1 LKKKGVKILFY
12 LKNILSNK
20 MERDEIDQQEIAC
33 SLNYSRLPKELIW
46 SIIIISI
53 LPFLLNLLGVN
64 FSAPKY
70 QLDLANIAQLT
81 TTDLSDSLH
90 RTLSG
95 SFIHTILEWSAFS
108 AAIFTVVL
116 AFTHFRIQKDVT
128 TPVIGLALFFAGL
141 MDAFHTLAADRL
153 IETVADNHNLIPFTW
168 AICRLFNAVITIIGV
183 SILLINRPQKWQ
195 QSVSFLIVIST
206 FFAVLAYGIIY
217 ICATSSQLPETMF
230 PGSIITRPWDVFPLL
245 LFILAGTLIY
255 PAFDQKYPSIFSHAL
270 MISIIPNAMTQVYM
284 AFGSTQLFD
293 NYFNIAHFLKIV
305 AYLVPLTGL
314 ILDYIYTHRRL
325 KKSNYELNLE
335 IFERQQAVAALRNS
349 ENQLKEKNQEI
360 EEAFR
365 ELQKTQTQLIQTE
378 KMSSLGQMVAGI
390 AHEINNPVN
399 FIYGN
404 IIHINDYIR
413 DLLGLVNLYQEQYP
427 EATPEIESEIEAI
440 DLEFLEDDLPKMI
453 SSIKGGAERI
463 REMVLSL
470 RNFSRLDESEVKNI
484 DIHEGIN
491 SSLVILS
498 NRTKKGVNIVKEYH
512 DLPLVECYP
521 AQLNQVW
528 MNIISNALDVLEEKK
543 EQECNF
549 HPSIIIKTEALE
561 DERIKITIEDNGL
574 GLPPEVKAKIF
585 DPFFTTKPVGKGTGL
600 GLSICYQIVQKHKG
614 TVDVVSQPGEGTTFM
629 IFLPVQLSSD

>member
-1 LKKKGVKILFY
+1 LFY
-12 LKNILSNK
+12 LKNMIFNHDTQELDSQTVNSNP
-20 MERDEIDQQEIAC
+20 
-33 SLNYSRLPKELIW
+33 NYYRLPQELTWTIVF
-46 SIIIISI
+46 ISL
-53 LPFLLNLLGVN
+53 LPFILNLLG
-64 FSAPKY
+64 FDFAAPEYK
-70 QLDLANIAQLT
+70 LDLANLSQLEAI
-81 TTDLSDSLH
+81 DLSDSLH

-95 SFIHTILEWSAFS
+95 SFIHTILEWSAFC

-116 AFTHFRIQKDVT
+116 AFSYFRIQKDVT
-128 TPVIGLALFFAGL
+128 TPVIALALFFAGV

-153 IETVADNHNLIPFTW
+153 IETVADNRNLIPFTW
-168 AICRLFNAVITIIGV
+168 AICRLFNVIITMIGV
-183 SILLINRPQKWQ
+183 SILLLSKPKKWQ
-195 QSVSFLIVIST
+195 QSGVFIITISA
-206 FFAVLAYGIIY
+206 FFAVLAYSIIHVS
-217 ICATSSQLPETMF
+217 ATSYHLPETMF

-245 LFILAGTLIY
+245 LFLVSGLVLY
-255 PAFDQKYPSIFSHAL
+255 PNFDRKYPSIFSHAL
-270 MISIIPNAMTQVYM
+270 IISVIPNAMTQVYM

-293 NYFNIAHFLKIV
+293 NYFNIAHFLKII
-305 AYLVPLTGL
+305 AYLVPLAGL
-314 ILDYIYTHRRL
+314 ILDYIYTHRKL
-325 KKSNYELNLE
+325 KKTNYELNLE
-335 IFERQQAVAALRNS
+335 VFERQQAVAALRDS
-349 ENQLKEKNQEI
+349 ENQLKDKNQQLQDSF
-360 EEAFR
+360 A

-453 SSIKGGAERI
+453 NSIKGGAERI

-470 RNFSRLDESEVKNI
+470 RNFSRLDEAEVKNI

-491 SSLVILS
+491 SSLIILS

-543 EQECNF
+543 EQDHSF
-549 HPSIIIKTEALE
+549 HPSIIIRTEALE
-561 DERIKITIEDNGL
+561 DQRIKITIEDNGL
-574 GLPPEVKAKIF
+574 GLPSEIKAKIF
-585 DPFFTTKPVGKGTGL
+585 DPFFTTKPIGKGTGL
-600 GLSICYQIVQKHKG
+600 GLSICYQIIQKHQG
-614 TVDVVSQPGEGTTFM
+614 TIDVVSQPGEGTTFM
-629 IFLPVQLSSD
+629 IFLPVQLSTVNPEKTDN